1 MFDTYRAAFRTP
13 GTSAFCTA
21 GFVMRLPSAIYP
33 LALVLL
39 VSAHTG
45 KYAFAGV
52 LSGVFVVANGVGLV
66 VLARVV
72 DRFGQGHAL
81 LPATGVHVASAVILG
96 VLAQSDAPLWTLTV
110 PTAVL
115 GFTYLPVGSLVRARW
130 SYVLGIRPELAT
142 AYSLES
148 ALDEVIFTAGP
159 LIASLCATLVHPL
172 LGVGLGVGLTLAG
185 AVWLREQRA
194 TEPPAHGE
202 SHVSVSPLRSRGMV
216 LLCLTM
222 AAMGATFAS
231 VEVTMVAFAGQHGHR
246 NLSGLLLAAFAGGS
260 AISGFAYGARHWH
273 APLLDRFR
281 LQAYVFGVMPALF
294 LLAANV
300 PILAVIALVVG
311 LSIAPTLIT
320 AFGLVQAQVPT
331 SALTEG
337 LAWLVTGLSVGYGA
351 GSSLVGGIADAHG
364 ARWAFLVA
372 VGTALLVAGCGA
384 LTHQRLAAGIPN
396 AQMI

>member
-1 MFDTYRAAFRTP
+1 MLDTYRAAFRTP
-13 GTSAFCTA
+13 GTAAFCGA
-21 GFVMRLPSAIYP
+21 AFVMRLPSAIFP

-39 VSAHTG
+39 VSAQTG
-45 KYAFAGV
+45 RYALAGL
-52 LSGVFVVANGVGLV
+52 LSGVFVVSNGVGLV

-72 DRFGQGHAL
+72 DRFGQGRMLIPASTVCVLGLVAL
-81 LPATGVHVASAVILG
+81 GTLVQV
-96 VLAQSDAPLWTLTV
+96 DAPRWTYVL
-110 PTAVL
+110 PTIVV
-115 GFTYLPVGSLVRARW
+115 GFSYLSVGSLVRTRW
-130 SYVLGIRPELAT
+130 SYVLGNRPELAT

-172 LGVGLGVGLTLAG
+172 LGLGVGAALTAVG

-194 TEPPAHGE
+194 TEPPVDDEAQVGL
-202 SHVSVSPLRSRGMV
+202 SPLRTRGMV

-231 VEVTMVAFAGQHGHR
+231 AEVTMVAFAGQHGHR
-246 NLSGLLLAAFAGGS
+246 NLSGLLLAAFAAGS
-260 AISGFAYGARHWH
+260 AISGFAYGARQWH

-294 LLAANV
+294 LVATNMWALA
-300 PILAVIALVVG
+300 IIALVVG
-311 LSIAPTLIT
+311 LSIAPTLIN
-320 AFGLVQAQVPT
+320 AFGLVQAEVPAV
-331 SALTEG
+331 ALTEG
-337 LAWLVTGLSVGYGA
+337 LAWLVTGLSIGYGA

-372 VGTALLVAGCGA
+372 VGAAVAVAVLGA
-384 LTHQRLAAGIPN
+384 FTHRRLSARQPVTVG
-396 AQMI
+396 